1 MDEKYSSIKG
11 IYRDILKD
19 GNNTVIFD
27 SGWVSNVIVDQCR
40 ALLAALMKNNTPGG
54 IRCLKVGKGDP
65 NWDTLAE
72 GPPPPNES
80 ETALVDEE
88 PYAIDVG
95 DHLVL
100 HYLHG
105 SGAVVDYPTNRL
117 EITATLGAN
126 VPPPPEP
133 HVSTYPLREFGLFGV
148 YVEVDKNDPEV
159 RHEYE
164 YMIDC
169 IRHPVIH
176 KDETATLIRTVR
188 LYF

>member
-54 IRCLKVGKGDP
+54 ITCLKVGKGDP
-65 NWDTLAE
+65 NWDTMAE
-72 GPPPPNES
+72 GPPHPIES
-80 ETALVDEE
+80 ETGLTDGG
-88 PYAIDVG
+88 PYTVNVG
-95 DHLVL
+95 EHLVL
-100 HYLHG
+100 HYLHE
-105 SGAVVDYPTNRL
+105 SGVVVDYPTNRL
-117 EITATLGAN
+117 EITATLGTD
-126 VPPPPEP
+126 VPPSPEP
-133 HVSTYPLREFGLFGV
+133 HLSTYPLREFGLFGE
-148 YVEVDKNDPEV
+148 YNDGETT
-159 RHEYE
+159 HE

-176 KDETATLIRTVR
+176 KDVSSTLVRVVR